1 MLLEQSGWQY
11 LIFKT
16 GDKMRVDQIYSA
28 FANTVSREQFEE
40 VQKEVTGTNPH
51 GILYIHAV
59 PKEPLMR
66 FRKEL
71 NKFLVPP
78 PELLRNNKQQK
89 VFSRK
94 RQRHHYNL
102 DTKYDTQTQPFPI
115 FTHQEDN
122 TSDYL

>member
-51 GILYIHAV
+51 WICAY
-59 PKEPLMR
+59 M
-66 FRKEL
+66 
-71 NKFLVPP
+71 
-78 PELLRNNKQQK
+78 
-89 VFSRK
+89 
-94 RQRHHYNL
+94 
-102 DTKYDTQTQPFPI
+102 PFPR
-115 FTHQEDN
+115 N
-122 TSDYL
+122 C